1 MFAAPKGVELG
12 DGVALY
18 PLGDALVVLWSKPAT
33 AERWSFQIKRME
45 AMAASC
51 EDGILVLVIIPSVD
65 TPPDEAVRDNMQ
77 SALRRLG
84 PKVRRL
90 VAVPLGHSLWLAVMR
105 TTLRGLIIASG
116 QSSRHRVALSVSEG
130 LRQLSERASAQSPS
144 VEELM
149 KGIETLSLALGT
161 KDTVPPTGAVAH

>member
-1 MFAAPKGVELG
+1 MLGASNGIELG
-12 DGVALY
+12 DGVAIY
-18 PLGDALVVLWSKPAT
+18 PAGDALVILWSKPAT
-33 AERWSFQIKRME
+33 AERWAFQLQRME

-51 EDGILVLVIIPSVD
+51 PDGILVLVVIPSVD
-65 TPPDEAVRDNMQ
+65 TPPDEMVRESMQ

-116 QSSRHRVALSVSEG
+116 QSQRHRVAVSVSEG
-130 LRQLSERASAQSPS
+130 LRQLAEKAGKQSPGL
-144 VEELM
+144 EELM
-149 KGIETLSLALGT
+149 KGIEVLSIALGT
-161 KDTVPPTGAVAH
+161 KDTVPPAGALAH